1 MCGINGIINLSKKNS
16 KEELINKILAM
27 NNSINHRGPDGE
39 GYVINEANNIILG
52 NRRLA
57 IVGDD
62 NINQPIVTNN
72 FNIITYN
79 GEIYNYKELQNKLIN
94 ENNANFETNTDTE
107 VIIKCYEQFGIDF
120 INKIDG
126 MYAFCIWD
134 EKNKKAILSKDFFGK
149 KPLYYCL
156 YNDDFY
162 FSSEINALKKVL
174 PQSFFEISNYGLVD
188 YFKYGYINGKKTIY
202 KNILKLEPNSCIEIY
217 NKNIRERK
225 FENRP
230 INDEYKFIQK
240 KDLED
245 LFNQKFSN
253 AVRKRTNSSKKM
265 SLLLS
270 GGIDSTLIALE
281 MKKQELD
288 FSSTHIS
295 IEKNED
301 KIILDNLKT
310 MKKNGMDIN
319 FLNISN
325 KEILQDYDKIIKNF
339 SEPNSDISIIPTYFA
354 YKNSGTSKIVLNGD
368 GADELFFGYRRINLA
383 KFISYY
389 LKDRQLDLTSIKILD
404 NKLFNAIALP
414 LLDKIHCLSGN
425 FVTKQERNTILN
437 NDFINNY
444 NDKNIFNDYS
454 GKSFFDILYKFDID
468 QQLPN
473 CLLVKSDMCSML
485 NSKEAR
491 SPMLDKDIYEL
502 SLHLKN
508 KYFFSEIQDKKLLR
522 KSLKN
527 KISNN
532 LYKLPKKG
540 FDLNKRNLYEDN
552 YKTIR
557 ETISTNS
564 TIYNLINKNQL
575 IKYMDS
581 TQYKNSD
588 LLWSIYSFISWEN
601 Q

>member
-1 MCGINGIINLSKKNS
+1 MCGINGIINLTKKNS
-16 KEELINKILAM
+16 REELINKIIAM
-27 NNSINHRGPDGE
+27 NNSILHRGPDGE
-39 GYVINEANNIILG
+39 GYIVNESNSIILG

-57 IVGDD
+57 IVGDS
-62 NINQPIVTNN
+62 NINQPIVTKNS
-72 FNIITYN
+72 NIITFN
-79 GEIYNYKELQNKLIN
+79 GEIYNYKELQNQLIN
-94 ENNANFETNTDTE
+94 ENNINFETDTDTE
-107 VIIKCYEQFGIDF
+107 VIIKCYEQFGINF
-120 INKIDG
+120 INKLDG

-156 YNDDFY
+156 YENDFY
-162 FSSEINALKKVL
+162 FSSEINALTKVL
-174 PQSFFEISNYGLVD
+174 PLNFFEISNYGLVD

-202 KNILKLEPNSCIEIY
+202 KNILKLKPNSYMEIS
-217 NKNIRERK
+217 KDSIKEIK
-225 FENRP
+225 FEKFSISN
-230 INDEYKFIQK
+230 EYNSMQK

-245 LFNQKFSN
+245 LFNQKLSN
-253 AVRKRTNSSKKM
+253 AVRKRTNSSKKL

-281 MKKQELD
+281 MNKQKLE
-288 FSSTHIS
+288 FSSTHIN

-301 KIILDNLKT
+301 IKTLDNLKL

-325 KEILQDYDKIIKNF
+325 KEILHDYKKIITNF

-368 GADELFFGYRRINLA
+368 GADELFYGYRRIKLA

-389 LKDRQLDLTSIKILD
+389 LKDKQLDLTSIKFLD

-414 LLDKIHCLSGN
+414 LLDKIQCLSGN

-444 NDKNIFNDYS
+444 NDKDIFNDYS
-454 GKSFFDILYKFDID
+454 GKSFFDILYNFDID

-491 SPMLDKDIYEL
+491 SPMLDKEIYEL
-502 SLHLKN
+502 SLHFKN
-508 KYFFSEIQDKKLLR
+508 KYYFNEIKNKKLLR

-540 FDLNKRNLYEDN
+540 FDLNKRNLYENN

-564 TIYNLINKNQL
+564 AIYNLINKNQL

-581 TQYKNSD
+581 TRSKNSD

-601 Q
+601 K